1 MCFLQDGIY
10 VSLSTEYT
18 CAQLSAKSSVG
29 RSAGRSAVHVF
40 LLVMGPGLSL
50 PRHNALKREQNHSE
64 IQKVGFWT

>member
-18 CAQLSAKSSVG
+18 CAQLSSKSSV
-29 RSAGRSAVHVF
+29 GRSAVHVF

-64 IQKVGFWT
+64 IQKVGFGHE